1 MPPRGAR
8 FAPWALVRDADGA
21 IYYAVGAWRDANS
34 QEVADPQAIST
45 ATSSAGEVV
54 NPEGEREHTGQT
66 IRTGPR
72 DTPPAAPGPG
82 DAGVAP

>member
-1 MPPRGAR
+1 
-8 FAPWALVRDADGA
+8 LVRAADGA

-34 QEVADPQAIST
+34 QEVAEPQALST

-54 NPEGEREHTGQT
+54 NPEGEREHTGQVV
-66 IRTGPR
+66 RTGPR
-72 DTPPAAPGPG
+72 DAPSAASPPG